1 VTRPPQSSDIDSAA
15 GAARVQTAEPAE
27 SVAPTTGEP
36 RVDAALER
44 LQDVG
49 AAPVDEH
56 VVIYDD
62 VHRRL
67 QDALADLDGS

>member
-1 VTRPPQSSDIDSAA
+1 MTDGSVPQVPDAVRAA
-15 GAARVQTAEPAE
+15 
-27 SVAPTTGEP
+27 APTPTGEP

-44 LQDVG
+44 LHDIS

-56 VVIYDD
+56 VDIYDD

-67 QDALADLDGS
+67 QDALADLDES